1 MSHAETAADLSEIR
15 EELAASG
22 YASRLKLSKKAQ
34 RHQKPQIAKFIT
46 SGGYTVL
53 CGKNNIQNEYITFKL
68 AEKDDWWFH
77 AKGTQGSHV
86 LMICKGEEPP
96 VEDFTEAAEIAA
108 QFSRAAG
115 GEKVDVDYTKA
126 KNVKKPASGKPGLVI
141 YHTNWSCTVTPN
153 AEAVSKRRI
162 N

>member
-1 MSHAETAADLSEIR
+1 MK
-15 EELAASG
+15 LA
-22 YASRLKLSKKAQ
+22 SKPQKAI
-34 RHQKPQIAKFIT
+34 KPQIAKFRT

-53 CGKNNIQNEYITFKL
+53 CGKNNLQNEYITFKL

-86 LMICKGEEPP
+86 LMVSNGDEPS
-96 VEDFTEAAEIAA
+96 ETDFTEAAEIAA
-108 QFSRAAG
+108 QYSRAAG

-126 KNVKKPASGKPGLVI
+126 RHVKKPASGKPGLVI
-141 YHTNWSCTVTPN
+141 YHTNWSCTVAPC
-153 AEAVSKRRI
+153 AEKVAKMRV